1 MFVPAHLPKWPLSQQ
16 FQNMLCKRFWEKWTT
31 YIVCPFCI
39 FGGSVHVWVPH
50 TVAQHSIA
58 ETITVA
64 VKMKTLNCALQLW
77 VTASC
82 LGAMYPMLLR
92 IRNIVYHQ
100 QINNIYRLNALVLRS
115 WVVVLLSGPFHHQ
128 TMIAVHIVQV
138 PPSALHLLHVFASAF
153 FICILQNCLF
163 RTECFQSTAWK

>member
-1 MFVPAHLPKWPLSQQ
+1 
-16 FQNMLCKRFWEKWTT
+16 
-31 YIVCPFCI
+31 
-39 FGGSVHVWVPH
+39 
-50 TVAQHSIA
+50 
-58 ETITVA
+58 
-64 VKMKTLNCALQLW
+64 
-77 VTASC
+77 
-82 LGAMYPMLLR
+82 MYPMLLR

-153 FICILQNCLF
+153 FICILQNCLCALNVF
-163 RTECFQSTAWK
+163 NQLHGNKLFKALLLRVHVQCKRLKTFSMLTQFCNMFEQVLLEENIAAQYIYVYRSYVRWCWRVEVGEQETSFGCSCE